1 MSSPRQL
8 LTPDSSP
15 YVPNSVST
23 KVHPEFEGAVSELVE
38 VEPSVGG
45 ALNGPSSD
53 NITFRWFSSL
63 QTSTKAS
70 TIVQNET
77 RLKTRPR
84 PSSRS
89 WFNPTPVLSQDSVSA
104 LHRLHIPSFR
114 QETNPILATYPLGI
128 SPKCFT
134 NYKVGHPCGEIK
146 IGEALV
152 KNKLI
157 PNTKGFPKSRQ
168 T

>member
-1 MSSPRQL
+1 MLKKLFLACLGFIELENLGLQSIFGEPNFLGFAWLFHRMSLMCPWRLEWSHHIHFPWCGVL
-8 LTPDSSP
+8 DSLS
-15 YVPNSVST
+15 
-23 KVHPEFEGAVSELVE
+23 FFLGCELFLVIR

-114 QETNPILATYPLGI
+114 QETNPILATYPLG
-128 SPKCFT
+128 
-134 NYKVGHPCGEIK
+134 
-146 IGEALV
+146 
-152 KNKLI
+152 
-157 PNTKGFPKSRQ
+157 
-168 T
+168 